1 MEASVKHKPINSKFH
16 KIAYAVFVLAGIC
29 FLIRKDFGT
38 AIIFWGLAPI
48 FDPFDSHISLGK
60 RPAWQQVWL
69 MFHVVITI
77 SCIVLNFTQ

>member
-1 MEASVKHKPINSKFH
+1 MEASVKPKPINGKFQ

-29 FLIRKDFGT
+29 FIIRKEFGT

-48 FDPFDSHISLGK
+48 FDPFNTQISLSK
-60 RPAWQQVWL
+60 RPVWQQVWL

-77 SCIVLNFTQ
+77 SCIVLNFTR